1 MNKKKNSEL
10 QDKSSGSVWVV
21 LLGAVLVT
29 SYFNTK
35 IEDPFNTPKLII
47 LLLIGAWVLGHLIN
61 SYRETQIKTR
71 TSEFTTLIL
80 SSIFLISLLISTL
93 LTDIKIVGFIGD
105 TQRRNGFL
113 AYFGLVVIFLY
124 ASRVI
129 NFNYALRFIKVSIVT
144 GFLLSFY
151 GLMQVSGR
159 DFVEW
164 NNPYSSMIA
173 TVGNPNFASAL
184 LAVLTIISIGGLFII
199 SLSKFYKFLGALV
212 IVFAIYAIVKSQSRQ
227 GLVALFL
234 ALLFCITIY
243 VYINNKKL
251 RFAIVP
257 LSLLLSLAALLGMLQ
272 KGPLSSI
279 LYKDSVSV
287 RGYYWRAGIEMIRN
301 NPFTGVGVD
310 RYGAYFKEFRE
321 VAYPLKYGFEITSS
335 NAHNTII
342 QLFSTAGIFVGV
354 SYILLLFHILSS
366 AFRMLR
372 KIDSNEEQILVLVI
386 VTAWVGFQAQSF
398 ISIDNIGIS
407 VWGWLLGGII
417 LGLAKKH
424 DLAPESISS
433 RFKQSNLVKINLFQP
448 IVSSLILVPVIVF
461 SAYLYSSERDTYMVR
476 GYATSTSPADRAML
490 FEYASNVIN
499 NPMSD
504 PYYKFK
510 ASLALADAGFADESY
525 TEIQKLLSGDPRNLD
540 YLKALSYFALQRG
553 DLKVATDA
561 KIAVNRYDPWNAVN
575 FLELG
580 ILYSEIGN
588 KNEARKMFQKIL
600 DFAPNSEQAK
610 LAKTNMEKL

>member
-1 MNKKKNSEL
+1 M
-10 QDKSSGSVWVV
+10 

-29 SYFNTK
+29 CYFNTK
-35 IEDPFNTPKLII
+35 IEDPFNTPKLVI
-47 LLLIGAWVLGHLIN
+47 LLLIGAWIFGHLIN
-61 SYRETQIKTR
+61 SYRENQIKTR
-71 TSEFTTLIL
+71 TSEFTTIIL
-80 SSIFLISLLISTL
+80 SSTFVVSLLISTL
-93 LTDIKIVGFIGD
+93 FTDIQIVGFIGD

-124 ASRVI
+124 TSRVI
-129 NFNYALRFIKVSIVT
+129 NFNYALRFIKVAIVT
-144 GFLLSFY
+144 GLLLSFY
-151 GLMQVSGR
+151 GLMQVSGK
-159 DFVEW
+159 DFVQW

-184 LAVLTIISIGGLFII
+184 LAVLTLISIGGLFIK
-199 SLSKFYKFLGALV
+199 SLSTFYKLIGALAAA
-212 IVFAIYAIVKSQSRQ
+212 IAIYAIIKSQSRQ

-234 ALLFCITIY
+234 AILFCVTLN
-243 VYINNKKL
+243 VYINNRKL
-251 RFAIVP
+251 RFVIVP
-257 LSLLLSLAALLGMLQ
+257 SSLLLSLVALLGMLQ
-272 KGPLSSI
+272 KGPLASI

-287 RGYYWRAGIEMIRN
+287 RGYYWRAGIEMVRDK
-301 NPFTGVGVD
+301 PFTGVGVD

-342 QLFSTAGIFVGV
+342 QLFSTAGIFVGI
-354 SYILLLFHILSS
+354 SYLLLLFYILLSAIKLF
-366 AFRMLR
+366 R
-372 KIDSNEEQILVLVI
+372 KADSKDEQILTLVI

-417 LGLAKKH
+417 LGLGKEH
-424 DLAPESISS
+424 DLAPESISTK
-433 RFKQSNLVKINLFQP
+433 FKKRNIVKINLFQP
-448 IVSSLILVPVIVF
+448 ILSSLVLIPVVVF

-476 GYATSTSPADRAML
+476 GFATSTSPADRAML

-510 ASLALADAGFADESY
+510 ASLALADAGFEDESY
-525 TEIQKLLSGDPRNLD
+525 TEIQKLLYGDPRNLD
-540 YLKALSYFALQRG
+540 YLKAMAYFALQRG
-553 DLKVATDA
+553 DINVATDA
-561 KIAVNRYDPWNAVN
+561 KIAVIRYDPWNAVN

-580 ILYSEIGN
+580 TLYSELGN